1 MLNGRSRFVTSC
13 RYAAPSSRDLDPSS
27 VVPCIVSCSNAPPTV
42 TTLPP
47 DSRRFARPSSPARVT
62 QSELENA
69 DYCAAAGLTG
79 HTICNTRNENAP
91 ERVACDNYLSGIA
104 DTGMPGPNWFED
116 VDNNGKLVKC
126 GEAG

>member
-27 VVPCIVSCSNAPPTV
+27 VVPCIASCSNAPPTV

-62 QSELENA
+62 QSEPEN
-69 DYCAAAGLTG
+69 GKVVG
-79 HTICNTRNENAP
+79 
-91 ERVACDNYLSGIA
+91 S
-104 DTGMPGPNWFED
+104 PGPFGALAYWALSRVQGPVSEPSNTPGTTEP
-116 VDNNGKLVKC
+116 GL
-126 GEAG
+126 GP